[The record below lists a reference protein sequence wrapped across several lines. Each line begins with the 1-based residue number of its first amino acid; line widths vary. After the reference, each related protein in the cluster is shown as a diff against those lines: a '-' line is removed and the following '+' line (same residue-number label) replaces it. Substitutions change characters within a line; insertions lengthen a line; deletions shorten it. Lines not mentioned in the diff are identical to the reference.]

1 MSIHVEDLRDIAD
14 NHGWHVCNLAA
25 DEIEKLETENASL
38 RTQLSAAR
46 AREAQLLTAFNFR
59 QWTPEMDRAW
69 HRAIPNVQK
78 AFTDLLAAIDQ
89 ARGK

>member
-1 MSIHVEDLRDIAD
+1 MTP
-14 NHGWHVCNLAA
+14 
-25 DEIEKLETENASL
+25 DEIISDLQYALNASIAREQDL